1 MCSVATLVYA
11 NAGPPP
17 EARSITSR
25 MFSDAVHMY
34 KSGSGRIKLE
44 VSDNVNN
51 PELIVPDPPRK
62 AAE

>member
-1 MCSVATLVYA
+1 
-11 NAGPPP
+11 
-17 EARSITSR
+17 
-25 MFSDAVHMY
+25 MY